1 MKTKYLIKA
10 AWLLAVVMLIG
21 CSQEENN
28 REAEKKGRAS
38 FTTQENSSS
47 TRTTGIYSGSGIDF
61 YWTGKDK
68 TIWLIKSDGQP
79 MRSSTSSVTS
89 RTARATFYFEDETDS
104 MKAAINCAIPVVNTP
119 TKKVVLTK

>member
-38 FTTQENSSS
+38 FTTQESSSS

-68 TIWLIKSDGQP
+68 TIWRIKSDGQP
-79 MRSSTSSVTS
+79 MRSSTSKMI
-89 RTARATFYFEDETDS
+89 TDS

>member
-89 RTARATFYFEDETDS
+89 RTARATFYFEDDNGLNESSYKLRYTGS
-104 MKAAINCAIPVVNTP
+104 KFVC
-119 TKKVVLTK
+119 